1 MTDPTAAALTD
12 RRVDRDT
19 AARVRRRLR
28 DLNDARAVI
37 ATLPNLI
44 AQALTA
50 SAAAMGDGYGTRGD
64 DGGGHTGISDPVGAN
79 VVRHAKVLEL
89 QAQFDEQWQTWLTAT
104 FDTERSLARLLQAS
118 GRPLESSERAAA
130 ACSGGVGLPGIEEWG
145 RKDANGTPIRCDQPI
160 DGRHAGMCVSC
171 YLRRRRWEAAQRAGV
186 PYTRRA
192 GW

>member
-1 MTDPTAAALTD
+1 MTDPTAAALAD

-64 DGGGHTGISDPVGAN
+64 GTGSRSGVSDPVGAS

-89 QAQFDEQWQTWLTAT
+89 QAQFDDQWQTWLTAT

-118 GRPLESSERAAA
+118 GRPLGGSERPAT
-130 ACSGGVGLPGIEEWG
+130 CSGGVGQRGIEEWG
-145 RKDANGTPIRCDQPI
+145 RRDAYGTSIRCDDI
-160 DGRHAGMCVSC
+160 VHADGLCPSC
-171 YLRRRRWEAAQRAGV
+171 YAARRRWQAAERVGV

-192 GW
+192 E